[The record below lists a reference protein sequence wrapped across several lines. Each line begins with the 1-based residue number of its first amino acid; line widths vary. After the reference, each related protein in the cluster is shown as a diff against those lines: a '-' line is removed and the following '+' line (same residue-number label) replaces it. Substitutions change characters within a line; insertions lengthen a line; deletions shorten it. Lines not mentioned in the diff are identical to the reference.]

1 MTLDIVAVG
10 DSVVDIVIP
19 ISRFLRGN
27 EDSLHS
33 DGMERHMGGSSNYL
47 IMARRLGLR
56 AGVVDCVGDDDLGDF
71 YRAGLDAEGVDLS
84 NLIIR
89 IGGKTSGC
97 LVLLTRKGKH
107 AYVGLEGV
115 SRTLTANELDEDYVA
130 NARAL
135 FLSGYPLAETPI
147 SQAVMKA
154 MRAASGAGRPI
165 FFDPSPVV
173 DMISV
178 EILREALNAS
188 NTLILNEREMDL
200 ITSKFGVGPQPESLL
215 SLGASRVVLKRGA
228 DGCSFCTSSSI
239 ENYPGFRVKVLDTT
253 GAGDSFDAAIV
264 YGTLRG
270 WPQSDIA
277 TLANVVGAIKV
288 GKKAAG
294 RNVPTLGEIKVFLEE
309 RGLSIAGSLG

>member
-1 MTLDIVAVG
+1 VTLDLIAVG

-56 AGVVDCVGDDDLGDF
+56 VGVVDCIGDDDLGNF
-71 YRAGLDAEGVDLS
+71 YRAGLEAEGVDIS

-97 LVLLTRKGKH
+97 LVLLTKRGKH

-115 SRTLTANELDEDYVA
+115 SRTLTAYELDEDYVT

-154 MRAASGAGRPI
+154 MRAVSVAGRLV

-173 DMISV
+173 DLISAD
-178 EILREALNAS
+178 ILREALNATD
-188 NTLILNEREMDL
+188 TLILNEREMGL
-200 ITSKFGVGPQPESLL
+200 ITSKFEVESKPESLL
-215 SLGASRVVLKRGA
+215 SLGAGRVVLKRGA
-228 DGCSFCTSSSI
+228 EGCSFYTTSRI
-239 ENYPGFRVKVLDTT
+239 ENYPGFRVKVIDTT

-270 WPQSDIA
+270 WPQSDTA
-277 TLANVVGAIKV
+277 TLANAVGAIKV

-294 RNVPTLGEIKVFLEE
+294 RNVPTLGEIKGFLEE
-309 RGLSIAGSLG
+309 RDLSLASRLS

>member
-1 MTLDIVAVG
+1 MTLDIIAVG

-56 AGVVDCVGDDDLGDF
+56 VCIVDCIGDDDLGNF
-71 YRAGLDAEGVDLS
+71 YRAGLEAEGIDTS
-84 NLIIR
+84 SLIIR

-97 LVLLTRKGKH
+97 LVLLTRRGKH

-115 SRTLTANELDEDYVA
+115 SRTLTAYELDEDFVT

-147 SQAVMKA
+147 SQAVIKA
-154 MRAASGAGRPI
+154 MRAASVARRLV

-178 EILREALNAS
+178 DILREALNATD
-188 NTLILNEREMDL
+188 TLILNEREMGL
-200 ITSKFGVGPQPESLL
+200 ITSGLRSNPSRRGFSVLV
-215 SLGASRVVLKRGA
+215 LGR
-228 DGCSFCTSSSI
+228 SS
-239 ENYPGFRVKVLDTT
+239 
-253 GAGDSFDAAIV
+253 
-264 YGTLRG
+264 
-270 WPQSDIA
+270 
-277 TLANVVGAIKV
+277 
-288 GKKAAG
+288 
-294 RNVPTLGEIKVFLEE
+294 
-309 RGLSIAGSLG
+309 

>member
-1 MTLDIVAVG
+1 VTLDIIAVG

-47 IMARRLGLR
+47 IMAKRLGLQAR
-56 AGVVDCVGDDDLGDF
+56 ALGNF
-71 YRAGLDAEGVDLS
+71 YRAGLEAEGIDTS
-84 NLIIR
+84 SLIIR
-89 IGGKTSGC
+89 IGGKTC
-97 LVLLTRKGKH
+97 LVLLTSRGKH
-107 AYVGLEGV
+107 AYVRLEGV
-115 SRTLTANELDEDYVA
+115 SRTLTAYELDEDYVT

-147 SQAVMKA
+147 SHAVIKA
-154 MRAASGAGRPI
+154 IRTASVAMLLV

-178 EILREALNAS
+178 DILREALNATD
-188 NTLILNEREMDL
+188 TLILNEREMGL
-200 ITSKFGVGPQPESLL
+200 ITSKFEVESKPEMLL
-215 SLGASRVVLKRGA
+215 SLGARKVVLKRGA
-228 DGCSFCTSSSI
+228 EGCSFYTASNI
-239 ENYPGFRVKVLDTT
+239 ENYPGFRVKVIDTT

-277 TLANVVGAIKV
+277 TLANAIGAIKV

-294 RNVPTLGEIKVFLEE
+294 RNVPTLEEIKTFLKE
-309 RGLSIAGSLG
+309 RDLSLAGRLS